1 MDGFTQHLNSIVHWL
16 WLTILGN
23 LGAGFTA
30 FLDRHT
36 PHPNDHED
44 HAIVPANERS
54 LVVEGAVTRPAG
66 RREYIRVGSTA
77 AVPAADACRSSNR
90 PLSGTG
96 IVLSI
101 EKLDKECR
109 SANFHSNVHE
119 DLAIV
124 PANERSRRGEGAVT
138 RPTGRREY
146 VHVGSTAAFPAAD
159 ACQSSNRPLSGTG
172 IVLSIEKLDKECKS
186 ANFHSNV
193 HEGLAIAPANE
204 SSLVAEGAVTRPA
217 GRREYIRVGSAAA
230 PCRRRLSVEQPP
242 PLRNRHILCQ
252 AFYIKKLDKESKSA
266 NFHSKIG
273 ETAQTG
279 NCCGQ
284 EVLHVD

>member
-1 MDGFTQHLNSIVHWL
+1 MCLARMSAAGICRQASKDGI
-16 WLTILGN
+16 
-23 LGAGFTA
+23 TA

-36 PHPNDHED
+36 PHPND
-44 HAIVPANERS
+44 
-54 LVVEGAVTRPAG
+54 
-66 RREYIRVGSTA
+66 
-77 AVPAADACRSSNR
+77 
-90 PLSGTG
+90 
-96 IVLSI
+96 
-101 EKLDKECR
+101 
-109 SANFHSNVHE
+109 HE

-159 ACQSSNRPLSGTG
+159 ACQSSNRPLFGTDIG
-172 IVLSIEKLDKECKS
+172 FYIEKLDNESKS
-186 ANFHSNV
+186 PNYYSNV

-204 SSLVAEGAVTRPA
+204 SSRVAEGAVTRPT
-217 GRREYIRVGSAAA
+217 GRREYVHVGSTAAVLA
-230 PCRRRLSVEQPP
+230 ADACRSSNRTLSGTGIVLSIEE
-242 PLRNRHILCQ
+242 
-252 AFYIKKLDKESKSA
+252 LDKECKST

-284 EVLHVD
+284 GVLHVD

>member
-1 MDGFTQHLNSIVHWL
+1 MCLARMSAAGICRQAPMDGFTQHLNSIVHWL
-16 WLTILGN
+16 WLTILGS

-30 FLDRHT
+30 F
-36 PHPNDHED
+36 
-44 HAIVPANERS
+44 
-54 LVVEGAVTRPAG
+54 
-66 RREYIRVGSTA
+66 
-77 AVPAADACRSSNR
+77 
-90 PLSGTG
+90 LSGTG

-101 EKLDKECR
+101 EKLNKGCK

-124 PANERSRRGEGAVT
+124 PANESSMRREGTVT

-186 ANFHSNV
+186 ANFHS
-193 HEGLAIAPANE
+193 
-204 SSLVAEGAVTRPA
+204 
-217 GRREYIRVGSAAA
+217 
-230 PCRRRLSVEQPP
+230 
-242 PLRNRHILCQ
+242 
-252 AFYIKKLDKESKSA
+252 
-266 NFHSKIG
+266 KIS

-279 NCCGQ
+279 NCSGQ
-284 EVLHVD
+284 GVLHVD

>member
-1 MDGFTQHLNSIVHWL
+1 MNKYYRGQGRYSQFVDQKGCGACLARMSAAGICRQAPMDGFTQHLSSIVHWL

-44 HAIVPANERS
+44 H
-54 LVVEGAVTRPAG
+54 
-66 RREYIRVGSTA
+66 
-77 AVPAADACRSSNR
+77 
-90 PLSGTG
+90 
-96 IVLSI
+96 
-101 EKLDKECR
+101 
-109 SANFHSNVHE
+109 
-119 DLAIV
+119 AIV

-204 SSLVAEGAVTRPA
+204 SSLVAEGAVTCPT
-217 GRREYIRVGSAAA
+217 GRREYIRVGSTAA

-252 AFYIKKLDKESKSA
+252 ASYIKKLDKESKSA

-284 EVLHVD
+284 GVLHVD